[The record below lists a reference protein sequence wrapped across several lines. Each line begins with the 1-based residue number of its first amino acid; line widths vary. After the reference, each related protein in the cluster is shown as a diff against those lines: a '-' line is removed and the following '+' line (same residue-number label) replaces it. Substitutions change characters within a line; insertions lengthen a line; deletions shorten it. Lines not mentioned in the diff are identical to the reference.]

1 MFTLVTLPFRIL
13 SSLLTNPV
21 MLRFVAL
28 PLVVVLALVH
38 FAPPQFWP
46 LFRLYALIEVGLA
59 LLSTAGK

>member
-1 MFTLVTLPFRIL
+1 MFTLLTLPFRIL

-28 PLVVVLALVH
+28 PVAVVLLLLH

-46 LFRLYALIEVGLA
+46 LFRLYALIEVALA
-59 LLSTAGK
+59 LLSTAGR